1 MEKPDIVLTDF
12 ETGNIS
18 LANGT
23 DLNNIFNFTINFD
36 LLKDVLTTLIK
47 NQINLKYQLDEKYK
61 VQTQIVESLKNEIT
75 DVKQSE
81 LKETFK
87 VTKED
92 FEKVNNRIK
101 NLEHKITK
109 INEERVK
116 EVDAEAMWMLGACNE
131 FGIGTEQDIERT
143 EELYKQSYERENR
156 IGEILMENKRY
167 ERGSGYLKIARL

>member
-47 NQINLKYQLDEKYK
+47 NQINLKYQLEEKYK

-92 FEKVNNRIK
+92 FEKVNNRIN

-109 INEERVK
+109 IN
-116 EVDAEAMWMLGACNE
+116 
-131 FGIGTEQDIERT
+131 Q
-143 EELYKQSYERENR
+143 ELDKS
-156 IGEILMENKRY
+156 K
-167 ERGSGYLKIARL
+167 

>member
-109 INEERVK
+109 IEKVK
-116 EVDAEAMWMLGACNE
+116 YLN
-131 FGIGTEQDIERT
+131 TNQ
-143 EELYKQSYERENR
+143 
-156 IGEILMENKRY
+156 KRKIMKKN
-167 ERGSGYLKIARL
+167 LKIIKIFQ